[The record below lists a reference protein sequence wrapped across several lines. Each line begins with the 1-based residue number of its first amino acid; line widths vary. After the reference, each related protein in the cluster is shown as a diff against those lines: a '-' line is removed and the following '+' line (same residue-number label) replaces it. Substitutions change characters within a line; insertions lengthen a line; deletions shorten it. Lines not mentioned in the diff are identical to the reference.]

1 MAAIAKPEK
10 KAAEGEQRSL
20 SQILASLS
28 DELAR
33 AAEEGHVVEAA
44 FCEVAARVDM
54 TAADVMGLQKL
65 DAVLQHIEA
74 LRDFTAALAASA
86 DGEISTG
93 HAFER
98 ILLGAVRARLQGR
111 EQTETTETDWE
122 VL

>member
-54 TAADVMGLQKL
+54 TAADVMGLQ
-65 DAVLQHIEA
+65 
-74 LRDFTAALAASA
+74 
-86 DGEISTG
+86 
-93 HAFER
+93 
-98 ILLGAVRARLQGR
+98 
-111 EQTETTETDWE
+111 
-122 VL
+122 